1 MVHVKVCGITNL
13 DDARASLD
21 AGAYALGF
29 NFYPKSPRYI
39 APDQAARIIE
49 QLPDSVLTVGV
60 FVNEPDSNTIQT
72 ASKVAGIRALQLHG
86 DESPAFCKSLK
97 GWFTIK
103 ALRVNDDFDPKQ
115 VSEFETDAILLDT
128 FNAGTYG
135 GSGQVFDW
143 TAAVR
148 AKAFV
153 QKLFLAGGL
162 NPANVEHAIETV
174 RPFAVDV
181 CSGVESAPGRKDLA
195 KLSAFLQATRKA
207 GR

>member
-13 DDARASLD
+13 DDARASVD

-29 NFYPKSPRYI
+29 NFYPKSPRYVT
-39 APDQAARIIE
+39 PTQAARIIE

-60 FVNEPDSNTIQT
+60 FVNEADSNAIQT
-72 ASKVAGIRALQLHG
+72 VAKAAGIRALQLHG

-103 ALRVNDDFDPKQ
+103 ALHVNDDFNPEQ
-115 VSEFETDAILLDT
+115 VSEFGTDAILLDT
-128 FNAGTYG
+128 FKAGTYG

-143 TAAVR
+143 TTAVR

-153 QKLFLAGGL
+153 HKLFLAGGL

-174 RPFAVDV
+174 QPFAVDV

-195 KLSAFLQATRKA
+195 KLTAFLQATRKA